1 MKRPKVYYDSRE
13 DILYLGEPGKE
24 EEYIEVQPGVNI
36 ELNSK
41 KKVIGIEV
49 LQASKILKAVIPP
62 LAKKIR
68 AA

>member
-1 MKRPKVYYDSRE
+1 MTTGNMGSVPGFPK
-13 DILYLGEPGKE
+13 
-24 EEYIEVQPGVNI
+24 PGVNI

-49 LQASKILKAVIPP
+49 IQASKVLRAVIPP